1 MQGLINASGTL
12 GVNYKIAIF
21 QTIEKTLSK
30 KKFGFLIDCKY
41 QEKSSDSQLTY
52 SCFCS
57 FQNQEYS
64 SIIDIDS
71 MEERDGIIS
80 DLKDCLKNLNGKSS
94 FSINQFR
101 VGKNQSYVTVY
112 DGSKYTTIGKNG
124 VLKWINW
131 LESINKL
138 GMINY

>member
-1 MQGLINASGTL
+1 
-12 GVNYKIAIF
+12 
-21 QTIEKTLSK
+21 
-30 KKFGFLIDCKY
+30 
-41 QEKSSDSQLTY
+41 
-52 SCFCS
+52 
-57 FQNQEYS
+57 
-64 SIIDIDS
+64 

-101 VGKNQSYVTVY
+101 VGKNQYYVTVY